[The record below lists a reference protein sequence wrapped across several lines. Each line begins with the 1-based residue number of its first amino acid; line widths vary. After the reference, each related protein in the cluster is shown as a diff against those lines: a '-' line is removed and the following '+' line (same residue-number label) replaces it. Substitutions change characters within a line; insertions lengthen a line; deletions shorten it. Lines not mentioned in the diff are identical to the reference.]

1 MVRQQKILSGIL
13 SLIIF
18 LGFSGNISAQNNPKK
33 DNLETEKVAFFTRE
47 LKLTKAEA
55 ERFWP
60 VYNDFSNRKDKI
72 NRDRKV
78 LYEYIA
84 NNIENMTELEVQ
96 DALTKFIT
104 YQSQETTL
112 IDNYNK
118 KFLDILPPKKVLMIY
133 VAENQ
138 FKVYLLKQIR
148 DTRQVPVR
156 DF

>member
-1 MVRQQKILSGIL
+1 
-13 SLIIF
+13 
-18 LGFSGNISAQNNPKK
+18 
-33 DNLETEKVAFFTRE
+33 
-47 LKLTKAEA
+47 
-55 ERFWP
+55 
-60 VYNDFSNRKDKI
+60 
-72 NRDRKV
+72 
-78 LYEYIA
+78 
-84 NNIENMTELEVQ
+84 MTELEVQ

-112 IDNYNK
+112 IENYNK